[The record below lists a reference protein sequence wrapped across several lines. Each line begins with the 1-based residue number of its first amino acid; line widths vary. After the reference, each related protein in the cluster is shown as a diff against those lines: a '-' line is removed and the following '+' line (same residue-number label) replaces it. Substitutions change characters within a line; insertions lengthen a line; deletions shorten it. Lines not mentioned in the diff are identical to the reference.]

1 MLDTYSLSNISCLIT
16 KAWTAKIRPRDP
28 HWKKKYRILLIK
40 LTLSEI
46 RRWTENIN
54 WSLYISGIYG
64 HRKGQKYIWTKS
76 IVIWFNNPK
85 HHKLKNMYTHLVD
98 FMQKLYLYCKE
109 DSFAFMV
116 IYDIFL
122 DCWIKITI
130 HFVKMNVCPFYWP

>member
-54 WSLYISGIYG
+54 WSLYISGIHG

-76 IVIWFNNPK
+76 IVIWFKIQNIINLK
-85 HHKLKNMYTHLVD
+85 TCIHIWLILCKNCSYIAKKTVLHLWSFMIFFWIVELKL
-98 FMQKLYLYCKE
+98 
-109 DSFAFMV
+109 
-116 IYDIFL
+116 
-122 DCWIKITI
+122 
-130 HFVKMNVCPFYWP
+130 PFIL